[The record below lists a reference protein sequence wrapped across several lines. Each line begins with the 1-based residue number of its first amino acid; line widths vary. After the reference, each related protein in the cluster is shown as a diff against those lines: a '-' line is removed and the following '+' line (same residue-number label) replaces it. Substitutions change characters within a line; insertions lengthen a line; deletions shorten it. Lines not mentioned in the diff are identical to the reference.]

1 MLFLSAIVAFYMAR
15 NTSFVIELRYTNALV
30 HAEAYRIVDKQKNNN
45 TIPFKQ
51 FYYIERHDPP
61 TGIWFLSK
69 IEKSLRTEM
78 KTANRTTHNKIWFRS
93 VACSS
98 SIFRIVA

>member
-1 MLFLSAIVAFYMAR
+1 
-15 NTSFVIELRYTNALV
+15 
-30 HAEAYRIVDKQKNNN
+30 
-45 TIPFKQ
+45 
-51 FYYIERHDPP
+51 
-61 TGIWFLSK
+61 
-69 IEKSLRTEM
+69 M